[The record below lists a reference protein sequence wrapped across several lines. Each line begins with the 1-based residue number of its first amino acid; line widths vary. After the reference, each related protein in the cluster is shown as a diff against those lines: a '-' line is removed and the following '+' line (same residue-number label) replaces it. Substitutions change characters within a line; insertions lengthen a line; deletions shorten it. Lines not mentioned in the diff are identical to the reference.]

1 MQLSTKSQLELV
13 AILSAGGSL
22 ELSAGSRAQIELIA
36 IARAARDGGVHLTLS
51 GLSAK
56 SQLDLIAIATAGK
69 GHVTF
74 RD

>member
-1 MQLSTKSQLELV
+1 MQLSNKSQLELV

-22 ELSAGSRAQIELIA
+22 ELSAGSRNQIELIA
-36 IARAARDGGVHLTLS
+36 IATAARAGGANLTLS
-51 GLSAK
+51 DLSAK
-56 SQLDLIAIATAGK
+56 SQLDLLAITKAGK